1 MFNGYDFI
9 YDGKSSISENL
20 KILRIDGSAF
30 ESNQAIPEQE
40 ISLFHSNQSNKWQI
54 SGIKYSEPLSFPIQ
68 ILFHGDGEDKYEK
81 RNPILER
88 NLISRITHWLFDKTG
103 YKRLQILS
111 DDLRDLYFNA
121 IFKDVEYLTNG
132 GDIYGFSAT
141 VLCDTNG
148 AWEEK
153 TITKAIN
160 DKATIALQVLQDGFY
175 EVEPVYAIDM
185 IDTSVTINV
194 NGEDLVLNNVAAGS
208 KITIDTAR
216 LIAKSS
222 MGENLF
228 VKNENKYNRCFPRFV
243 YGRNV
248 ITVTG
253 KCKLTIN
260 YKMVREVGC

>member
-1 MFNGYDFI
+1 MFNAYDFI
-9 YDGKSSISENL
+9 YNGKSSISENVKL
-20 KILRIDGSAF
+20 LYTDGNVF
-30 ESNQAIPEQE
+30 ESLTGIPSKE
-40 ISLFHSNQSNKWQI
+40 ISIYKSNQSSKWNI
-54 SGIKYSEPLSFPIQ
+54 AGTSVSEPLSFEIE
-68 ILFHGDGEDKYEK
+68 IHIYSDDIDFYE
-81 RNPILER
+81 NGSPVLER
-88 NLISRITHWLFDKTG
+88 NRISKIAHWLFDNTKFQ
-103 YKRLQILS
+103 KLQILN
-111 DDLRDLYFNA
+111 DGLKDLYFMA
-121 IFKDVEYLTNG
+121 IFKDVEYVQAG
-132 GDIYGFSAT
+132 GDVNGFKAT

-175 EVEPVYAIDM
+175 EVEPVYTIDM

-222 MGENLF
+222 IGENLF
-228 VKNENKYNRCFPRFV
+228 VENKYNRCFPRFV